1 MRVTG
6 RAIVIFVS
14 VVGAASFASGWWM
27 TANVRETARRT
38 DGELEGLAR
47 ALHAWAGAHGGDYP
61 TSESAFLDG
70 CAAAEREASQASLR
84 HVQVRWPPT
93 GDLAPVLEANG
104 LPTGLGT
111 LDRLNADLRGTARR
125 RPAADGEARATP

>member
-1 MRVTG
+1 MQVTG

-38 DGELEGLAR
+38 DGELEVLAR
-47 ALHAWAGAHGGDYP
+47 ALHAWAMAHGGDYP
-61 TSESAFLDG
+61 TSEAAFLAG
-70 CAAAEREASQASLR
+70 CDASGRESAQAALR
-84 HVQVRWPPT
+84 RLQIRWPPT

-111 LDRLNADLRGTARR
+111 LDRVNGQLRGSARR
-125 RPAADGEARATP
+125 PPASGAAAPTP

>member
-14 VVGAASFASGWWM
+14 VVGAAAFASGWWL
-27 TANVRETARRT
+27 TANVREVARRT
-38 DGELEGLAR
+38 DGELEGLSR
-47 ALHAWAGAHGGDYP
+47 ALRAWAQAHDGNYP
-61 TSESAFLDG
+61 TSEVAFLSG
-70 CAAAEREASQASLR
+70 CTAADRSASQAALR
-84 HVQVRWPPT
+84 HVQLRWPPT

-111 LDRLNADLRGTARR
+111 LDRLNEGLRASARR
-125 RPAADGEARATP
+125 HAPSGAAPATP

>member
-1 MRVTG
+1 MQVTG

-27 TANVRETARRT
+27 TANVREVARRT
-38 DGELEGLAR
+38 DGELERLAR
-47 ALHAWAGAHGGDYP
+47 HLRAHAEAHAGDYP
-61 TSESAFLDG
+61 TSEAAFL
-70 CAAAEREASQASLR
+70 AAAGAADRADIESILR
-84 HVQVRWPPT
+84 NLQVRWPPT

-111 LDRLNADLRGTARR
+111 LDRVNEGLRGSARR
-125 RPAADGEARATP
+125 HAGSGGAGSTP

>member
-1 MRVTG
+1 MQVTG

-14 VVGAASFASGWWM
+14 VVGAAAFASGWWL
-27 TANVRETARRT
+27 TANVREVARRT
-38 DGELEGLAR
+38 DGELDGLAR
-47 ALHAWAGAHGGDYP
+47 SLRAWAQAHAGAYP
-61 TSESAFLDG
+61 LSEQAFLEG
-70 CAAAEREASQASLR
+70 CTPADRDAAQAALR

-111 LDRLNADLRGTARR
+111 LDRLNDALRASARR
-125 RPAADGEARATP
+125 HAPSGAAPATP